1 MDPKLFLEIGQTNG
15 KNVSGKAPDTSG
27 ENAKQAGRAFKEAFN
42 TANAAENFGPKVT
55 TFAQN
60 VDSKVT
66 GTEGNLEPMARD
78 LTAKAPIDNKVPEA
92 AQSPGHGKSLPHF
105 QETGNLG
112 SPEGKVGSEV
122 TLASEV
128 TANAGKAE
136 VNSQS
141 LIAATVDLSSRDAVR
156 SVIDLQVP
164 TSESTATTQKSDGAK
179 PYAPHAESAP
189 QPLDKATDKARSVR
203 VKTTQG
209 FFEIALPNGSASFTE
224 VADLV
229 KSQSLPNRFIK
240 QVLGGF
246 NDEPV
251 GASINTIL
259 SEQMTA
265 AGGAVEADSQS
276 SKVEFLSGA
285 STAFEEASLS
295 AAAVRSPED
304 RPSAFADSRNYGPEP
319 EVRSFNQIQNLV
331 NSKVFTDQ
339 LALSLAPKYEGNPLK
354 QQSVEVDHS
363 EVTALIK
370 RTLSST
376 EGYETK
382 VKIAVDGLSNEAIK
396 IRGAVIEAIN
406 VDKSVKLSDFDVDKL
421 AKVLE
426 PKFFSTF
433 TSNGNLGVKAQPQLE
448 AIRAAQIPRAG
459 NFWSINDDGDLT
471 AGRIQSDSEY
481 RLGVSFTGATNED
494 RPRQTEFDSSIVAAQ
509 KFVGRS
515 TDASTQ
521 DRPRQTEFD
530 SSIVAAQKFVGR
542 STDASTQDR
551 PRQTEFDS
559 SIIAAQKFIGRST
572 DFQSSSHGKFETLD
586 VETPSNEKRL
596 TSADALNLRNFV
608 NIRGTDVSPTAQP
621 LSGSPSVA
629 PVSTESQKVSSLTP
643 SSSALVDQ
651 ASLNS
656 FASNGTS
663 NPLVSGST
671 NSEGFRANQYQSNF
685 QPVRDAFAMSERF
698 TQVLTERLV
707 QNVKSGNYNLR
718 FNVHPRELG
727 AVDIAM
733 EVRDGRLDAQIS
745 STNPI
750 TRDLLSES
758 LPRLRDALQA
768 GGLQLSNL
776 EVNDNARDNQQREL
790 MSSQEHDHVSVETN
804 ETTTNLLVEDLT
816 LDAESVDYLA

>member
-112 SPEGKVGSEV
+112 SPEGKVGSQV

-164 TSESTATTQKSDGAK
+164 TSESTPTTQESDGAK

-265 AGGAVEADSQS
+265 AGGAVEADSRS
-276 SKVEFLSGA
+276 SKVEFLSGV

-494 RPRQTEFDSSIVAAQ
+494 RPRQT
-509 KFVGRS
+509 K
-515 TDASTQ
+515 
-521 DRPRQTEFD
+521 FD

-559 SIIAAQKFIGRST
+559 SIIAAQKFIDRST

>member
-15 KNVSGKAPDTSG
+15 KKVGGKAPDTSG
-27 ENAKQAGRAFKEAFN
+27 ENAKQAGKAFKEAFN
-42 TANAAENFGPKVT
+42 TANAAENFGPKAT
-55 TFAQN
+55 TLAQN
-60 VDSKVT
+60 VDSKAT

-78 LTAKAPIDNKVPEA
+78 LTAKAPIDNKVPQA

-112 SPEGKVGSEV
+112 SPEGKIGSEV

-128 TANAGKAE
+128 TANAAKAE

-164 TSESTATTQKSDGAK
+164 TSESTATTQESDGAK
-179 PYAPHAESAP
+179 LPFAPHADSAP

-251 GASINTIL
+251 GASINTLL

-265 AGGAVEADSQS
+265 GGGAVEADSRS
-276 SKVEFLSGA
+276 SKVEFLSGTN
-285 STAFEEASLS
+285 TAFEEASLS
-295 AAAVRSPED
+295 AAAVRSPEE

-406 VDKSVKLSDFDVDKL
+406 TDKSVKLSDFDVDKL

-433 TSNGNLGVKAQPQLE
+433 TSNGNLRVKAQPQLE
-448 AIRAAQIPRAG
+448 AIRAAQIPRAES
-459 NFWSINDDGDLT
+459 FWSINDDGDLT

-481 RLGVSFTGATNED
+481 RLGVSFTGAANED
-494 RPRQTEFDSSIVAAQ
+494 RPRQT
-509 KFVGRS
+509 K
-515 TDASTQ
+515 
-521 DRPRQTEFD
+521 FD

-572 DFQSSSHGKFETLD
+572 DFQNSSHEKFETLD
-586 VETPSNEKRL
+586 VETPRNEKRL

-629 PVSTESQKVSSLTP
+629 PVSSESQKVSSLTP
-643 SSSALVDQ
+643 SSNALVDQ

-698 TQVLTERLV
+698 TKVLTERLV

-745 STNPI
+745 SANPI

-804 ETTTNLLVEDLT
+804 ETATNLLVEDLT

>member
-494 RPRQTEFDSSIVAAQ
+494 RPRQT
-509 KFVGRS
+509 K
-515 TDASTQ
+515 
-521 DRPRQTEFD
+521 FD